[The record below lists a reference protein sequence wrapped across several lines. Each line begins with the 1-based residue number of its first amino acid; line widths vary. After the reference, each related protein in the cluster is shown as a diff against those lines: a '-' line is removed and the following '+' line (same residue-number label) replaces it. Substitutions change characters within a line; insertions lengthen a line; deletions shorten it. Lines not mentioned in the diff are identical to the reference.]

1 MDDQIRNNSNAMA
14 RLQGKYNSNKWL
26 TNIMSTLTRKTLIFD
41 IDGTI
46 SDFVKNP
53 NDAYIHD
60 EFF

>member
-1 MDDQIRNNSNAMA
+1 MSC
-14 RLQGKYNSNKWL
+14 L
-26 TNIMSTLTRKTLIFD
+26 TKKTLIFD

-53 NDAYIHD
+53 NDASIHD